1 MALEKR
7 VAVPKVLPSRVF
19 DSLMRSANLSDSF
32 FLQETAKF
40 PGSVDKAA
48 ERMKHD
54 YQMNSRFIKELKA
67 KNGFSDEVMDWK
79 FQQFTGIKIIRPKF
93 EKSRLNHSLEPLNI
107 GVSVNILT
115 DSSLKNNQSEIKF
128 ELSNSYPEFLDWPN
142 PEGESPLQKMIAQ
155 AKTDPDA
162 NLFGGGLPPTELTA
176 AFHRNV
182 FIPAYVATLK
192 WSDQEI
198 DALIQN
204 YPNAGAAPEH
214 RNLVIDSFI
223 GEEEHNII
231 RQNFTKEKQSDGL
244 FFTYGSQQALS
255 YMIRMLVLK
264 TKDVTSENPVEIAIT
279 DPTYAGLLM
288 ASNEF
293 MKQGLVKFRIIPIDE
308 KTGQMNIKALRSA
321 LDSKRCEAIYL
332 AEGNP
337 IPKQITNLDEVA
349 EELKKEEYL
358 GKKVFEDRAYL
369 GLGATEK
376 NSLFHL
382 LPNRV
387 VAFETFSK
395 KGAPGRIGLVYS
407 NMEPGKFAFIKEAML
422 KPQYNEILGYSGNL
436 SGEIVAIL
444 KYDEETHAFTE
455 HIQKVQAFYEKQRA
469 LYEKSY
475 REALYLA
482 FENDKLNLDDE
493 VIIGKEKFMFGWR
506 NTHHVSADLYAKIG
520 EKIKL
525 YSLAGSTCRPES
537 KYISGNQPSNP
548 PTLHYLRQNYTRI
561 KPENLQ
567 IGVYKDVFLE
577 VVLSATMGEE
587 AKQRAIERLYKKMKE
602 LNHEKIL
609 PEVETFIEKIS
620 QNHYQYSEELF
631 Q

>member
-1 MALEKR
+1 M
-7 VAVPKVLPSRVF
+7 SRVEGK
-19 DSLMRSANLSDSF
+19 DLPRGLPKGVYDYLLSDPF
-32 FLQETAKF
+32 FLQAIHGV
-40 PGSVDKAA
+40 PGHVDHAA
-48 ERMKHD
+48 EKMQYD
-54 YQMNSRFIKELKA
+54 YQMNNRFIRELKA

-79 FQQFTGIKIIRPKF
+79 FEQFTGIRIVRSKSERPMVRF
-93 EKSRLNHSLEPLNI
+93 GTEPLTI
-107 GVSVNILT
+107 GVGVHLPTNSP
-115 DSSLKNNQSEIKF
+115 KAAQQEIRY
-128 ELSNSYPEFLDWPN
+128 ELANPYPEFEDWSN
-142 PEGESPLQKMIAQ
+142 PEGESPLQKMIAL
-155 AKTDPDA
+155 AKADPDA
-162 NLFGGGLPPTELTA
+162 SLFGGGLPPAELTA

-182 FIPAYVATLK
+182 FIPALVATLK
-192 WSDQEI
+192 WSDKEI
-198 DALIQN
+198 DALIHN
-204 YPNAGAAPEH
+204 YPDAGAGRDH
-214 RNLVIDSFI
+214 RNLVIDNYI
-223 GEEEHNII
+223 GEEERNVI

-255 YMIRMLVLK
+255 YMVRMLVLK
-264 TKDVTSENPVEIAIT
+264 TKDVTAENPVEIAIT

-288 ASNEF
+288 ASDEF
-293 MKQGLVKFRIIPIDE
+293 MKQGLIKFRIIPINE
-308 KTGQMNIKALRSA
+308 KTGQMDINALKSA
-321 LDSKRCEAIYL
+321 LNSKRCEALYL

-337 IPKQITNLDEVA
+337 IPRQITNLDEVA

-444 KYDEETHAFTE
+444 KYDEETHVFTE

-482 FENDKLNLDDE
+482 FENDNLSLDDE

-506 NTHHVSADLYAKIG
+506 NTHHVPADLYAKIG

-525 YSLAGSTCRPES
+525 YSLSGTTCRPGS
-537 KYISGNQPSNP
+537 KYIAGDQPSDP

-561 KPENLQ
+561 KPESLK

-577 VVLSATMGEE
+577 VVLSATMGEGE
-587 AKQRAIERLYKKMKE
+587 KQRAIERLYKKMIE
-602 LNHEKIL
+602 LNHGIL